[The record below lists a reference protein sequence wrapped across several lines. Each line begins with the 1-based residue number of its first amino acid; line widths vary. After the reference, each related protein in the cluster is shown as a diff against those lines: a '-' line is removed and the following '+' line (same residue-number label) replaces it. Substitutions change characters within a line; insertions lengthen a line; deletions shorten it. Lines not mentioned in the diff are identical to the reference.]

1 MTKWL
6 RFGLYLGISLE
17 EMEKSTKSSIRK
29 DIIHRW
35 LEMGREF
42 CSWQKLIDALVGAN
56 EVEIAKKIAA
66 KYGKIS
72 VQCIMTYVFHFADV
86 KVPKKAPVLSTM
98 IQKQSKVVEF
108 GVKFF

>member
-6 RFGLYLGISLE
+6 RFGLCLGISPE
-17 EMEKSTKSSIRK
+17 EMEISTKSSIRK
-29 DIIHRW
+29 DIIHKW

-56 EVEIAKKIAA
+56 EVGIAKKIAA

-72 VQCIMTYVFHFADV
+72 VKSIMTYVFHFADV
-86 KVPKKAPVLSTM
+86 KVPKKAPVLSTV

-108 GVKFF
+108 GVN